1 MAPGSSARRHEAS
14 GHMSPGDKRPG
25 DKKSVETRVGRT
37 QWIALALAV
46 LISLYGAAYMLHHL
60 HVP

>member
-1 MAPGSSARRHEAS
+1 MSPGEKR
-14 GHMSPGDKRPG
+14 PGDKRPG